1 MFFYSKFNFTGIF
14 LIFLREMFFR
24 VFDMMSGSPK
34 PKEGDDACPICNKAK
49 GKHTN
54 EEILLCSR
62 KMTEFE
68 KNKTSGTGLE

>member
-1 MFFYSKFNFTGIF
+1 M
-14 LIFLREMFFR
+14 

-34 PKEGDDACPICNKAK
+34 PKEGDDVCPMCNKAK

-54 EEILLCSR
+54 EEILICSR

-68 KNKTSGTGLE
+68 KNKTGGTGME

>member
-14 LIFLREMFFR
+14 LREVFFM

-34 PKEGDDACPICNKAK
+34 PKEGDDVCPICNKKK

-54 EEILLCSR
+54 EEILICSR

-68 KNKTSGTGLE
+68 KNKTGGTGME